1 MALVQKFVVQLQ
13 KGGLSVHNRCILH
26 SDANCFYASVEMILN
41 PELRGKA
48 VAVCGST
55 EERHGIVLAK
65 SELAKKAGV
74 KTGQANW
81 EARQACPGL
90 IVVPPHYDQY
100 CKFSRLLRNIYL
112 RYTNL
117 VEPYGMDECWL
128 DVTGSTQLYGSGEQ
142 IAEEIRQTVK
152 DELGITVSIGV
163 SFNKIFA
170 KLGSDMKKPDAV
182 TVLDDS
188 NWRERIWPIPVSELL
203 YVGRS
208 TTRKLMERCVYTIG
222 DLAKTDPSILTSWFG
237 KNGMGLWIFANGED
251 GSRVMPDGY
260 EAPIKSVGHGIT
272 CSCDLYKNE
281 EVWKVMLELT
291 QDIGHRLREYHLC
304 AKGVKLYIRE
314 NELDGM
320 MHQMQLP
327 YPSQSPMEIAQAGR
341 MLLEKWYHW
350 QKPVRAVCV
359 TAINL
364 VPEERPVQ
372 LDMFGDE
379 NARMKRQKPENCVD
393 EIRSRFGK
401 RSIFAASLM
410 GDLHMPGDGRHEV
423 TMPGMMYT

>member
-13 KGGLSVHNRCILH
+13 EGGLSVHNRCILH
-26 SDANCFYASVEMILN
+26 SDANCFYASVEMLLN

-48 VAVCGST
+48 MAVCGST

-81 EARQACPGL
+81 EVRQACPGL

-128 DVTGSTQLYGSGEQ
+128 DVTDSARIKGSGEQ
-142 IAEEIRQTVK
+142 IAEEIRKTVK

-182 TVLDDS
+182 TILDDS

-208 TTRKLMERCVYTIG
+208 TTPKLMERCVYTIG

-341 MLLEKWYHW
+341 VLLEKWYHW

-379 NARMKRQKPENCVD
+379 TARMKRQKLENCVA
-393 EIRSRFGK
+393 ESRYRFGK
-401 RSIFAASLM
+401 RSIFAASFM

>member
-13 KGGLSVHNRCILH
+13 EGGLSVHNRCILH
-26 SDANCFYASVEMILN
+26 SDANCFYASVEMLLN

-48 VAVCGST
+48 MAVCGST

-128 DVTGSTQLYGSGEQ
+128 DVTDSARIKGSGEQ
-142 IAEEIRQTVK
+142 IAEEIRKTVK

-182 TVLDDS
+182 TILDDS

-208 TTRKLMERCVYTIG
+208 TTPKLMERCVYTIG

-304 AKGVKLYIRE
+304 AKEVKLYIRE

-341 MLLEKWYHW
+341 VLLEKWYHW

-379 NARMKRQKPENCVD
+379 TARMKRQKLENCVA
-393 EIRSRFGK
+393 ESRYRFGK
-401 RSIFAASLM
+401 RSIFAASFM

>member
-128 DVTGSTQLYGSGEQ
+128 DVTDSARIKGSGEQ
-142 IAEEIRQTVK
+142 IAEEIRKTVK

-182 TVLDDS
+182 TILDDS

-208 TTRKLMERCVYTIG
+208 TTPKLMERCVYTIG

-341 MLLEKWYHW
+341 VLLEKWYHW

-379 NARMKRQKPENCVD
+379 TARMKRQKLENCVA
-393 EIRSRFGK
+393 ESRYRFGK
-401 RSIFAASLM
+401 RSIFAASFM

>member
-13 KGGLSVHNRCILH
+13 KRGLSVHNRCILH

-128 DVTGSTQLYGSGEQ
+128 DVTDSARIKGSGEQ
-142 IAEEIRQTVK
+142 IAEEIRKTVK

-182 TVLDDS
+182 TILDDS

-208 TTRKLMERCVYTIG
+208 TTPKLMERCVYTIG

-341 MLLEKWYHW
+341 VLLEKWYHW

-379 NARMKRQKPENCVD
+379 TARMKRQKLENCVA
-393 EIRSRFGK
+393 ESRYRFGK
-401 RSIFAASLM
+401 RSIFAASFM

>member
-1 MALVQKFVVQLQ
+1 M
-13 KGGLSVHNRCILH
+13 HNRCILH
-26 SDANCFYASVEMILN
+26 SDANCFYASVEMLLH

-112 RYTNL
+112 RYTDL

-128 DVTGSTQLYGSGEQ
+128 DVTGSARIKGSGEQ
-142 IAEEIRQTVK
+142 IAEEIRKTVK
-152 DELGITVSIGV
+152 EELGITVSIGV

-170 KLGSDMKKPDAV
+170 KLGSDMKKPDAI
-182 TVLDDS
+182 TVLDDA
-188 NWRERIWPIPVSELL
+188 NWKERIWPIPVSDLL

-222 DLAKTDPSILTSWFG
+222 DLAKTDPSLLNCWLG
-237 KNGMGLWIFANGED
+237 KNGLSLWVFANGED
-251 GSRVMPDGY
+251 MSRVMPDGY

-272 CSCDLYKNE
+272 CSCDLHQNE
-281 EVWKVMLELT
+281 EVWKVMLELS

-304 AKGVKLYIRE
+304 AKGVKLYVRE
-314 NELDGM
+314 NELNGM

-327 YPSQSPMEIAQAGR
+327 YPSQSAMEIAQAAR
-341 MLLEKWYHW
+341 SLFARWYCW
-350 QKPVRAVCV
+350 SRPVRAVCV
-359 TAINL
+359 TAMNL

-372 LDMFGDE
+372 LDLFGDE
-379 NARMKRQKPENCVD
+379 NARMKRQKLETCVD
-393 EIRSRFGK
+393 EIRARFGK
-401 RSIFAASLM
+401 RSIYAASLM

>member
-1 MALVQKFVVQLQ
+1 MSK
-13 KGGLSVHNRCILH
+13 RCILH
-26 SDANCFYASVEMILN
+26 SDANCFYASVEMLLN

-65 SELAKKAGV
+65 SELAKRAGV

-81 EARQACPGL
+81 EAQQTCPGL

-112 RYTNL
+112 RYTDL

-128 DVTGSTQLYGSGEQ
+128 DVTGSERINGSGEQ
-142 IAEEIRQTVK
+142 IAEEIRKTVK
-152 DELGITVSIGV
+152 EELGITVSIGV

-170 KLGSDMKKPDAV
+170 KLGSDMKKPDAI
-182 TVLDDS
+182 TVLDEE
-188 NWRERIWPIPVSELL
+188 NWRDRIWPLPVSELL
-203 YVGRS
+203 YVGHS
-208 TTRKLMERCVYTIG
+208 TTKKLMDRCVYTIG
-222 DLAKTDPSILTSWFG
+222 DLAKTDPSLLQCWFG
-237 KNGMGLWIFANGED
+237 KNGLGLWVFANGED
-251 GSRVMPDGY
+251 TSRVKPDGY

-272 CSCDLYKNE
+272 CSCDLHKNE
-281 EVWKVMLELT
+281 EVWKVMLELS
-291 QDIGHRLREYHLC
+291 QDIGHKLREYHLC
-304 AKGVKLYIRE
+304 AKGVKLYVRE
-314 NELDGM
+314 NELGGM
-320 MHQMQLP
+320 GHQMQLA
-327 YPSQSPMEIAQAGR
+327 YPSQSPMELAQAGR
-341 MLLEKWYHW
+341 MLFEQWYHW
-350 QKPVRAVCV
+350 NRPVRAVCV

-364 VPEERPVQ
+364 VPEDRPVQ
-372 LDMFGDE
+372 LDLFGDE
-379 NARMKRQKPENCVD
+379 TARIKRQKLETCVD

-401 RSIFAASLM
+401 RSIYAASLM

>member
-1 MALVQKFVVQLQ
+1 MR
-13 KGGLSVHNRCILH
+13 NRCILH
-26 SDANCFYASVEMILN
+26 SDANCFYASVEMLLN

-260 EAPIKSVGHGIT
+260 EASIKSVGHGIT
-272 CSCDLYKNE
+272 CSCDLHKNE

-304 AKGVKLYIRE
+304 AKGVKIYIRE

-341 MLLEKWYHW
+341 VLLEKWYHW

-379 NARMKRQKPENCVD
+379 NARMKRQKLENCVD

-401 RSIFAASLM
+401 RSIYAASLM

>member
-1 MALVQKFVVQLQ
+1 MALVQKFLVQLQ
-13 KGGLSVHNRCILH
+13 EGGLSVHNRCILH
-26 SDANCFYASVEMILN
+26 SDANCFYASVEMLLN

-48 VAVCGST
+48 MAVCGST

-128 DVTGSTQLYGSGEQ
+128 DVTDSARIKGSGEQ
-142 IAEEIRQTVK
+142 IAEEIRKTVK

-182 TVLDDS
+182 TILDDS

-208 TTRKLMERCVYTIG
+208 TTPKLMERCVYTIG

-341 MLLEKWYHW
+341 VLLEKWYHW

-379 NARMKRQKPENCVD
+379 TARMKRQKLENCVA
-393 EIRSRFGK
+393 ESRYRFGK
-401 RSIFAASLM
+401 RSIFAASFM